1 MKKIILSTIII
12 FLAGTIAVKAFNY
25 DQKLIDTWN
34 RRPDLQKAFPE
45 AMENIDKLIGWA
57 EKYGWK
63 EDANL
68 YEYYPERE
76 IVQRIVDDR
85 TAGKIRELETRIWA
99 LEGRQPTVNTIER
112 VVEKTETVAAE
123 PAGEWRLCCGMAT
136 GNFNCGDSVQEKGCD
151 IKKYG
156 GAYKFY
162 LYFKDYE
169 QHQQDTN

>member
-1 MKKIILSTIII
+1 MKKIIIVIIAILAIGST
-12 FLAGTIAVKAFNY
+12 AKAFNY

-34 RRPDLQKAFPE
+34 HRSDLQKAFPE

-57 EKYGWK
+57 EKYGWQ

-85 TAGKIRELETRIWA
+85 TAGKIKELEAKIKM
-99 LEGRQPTVNTIER
+99 LEDRQPTINTIER

-123 PAGEWRLCCGMAT
+123 PAGEWRLCCGNAKT
-136 GNFNCGDSVQEKGCD
+136 GNFNCGNSAQKGCG
-151 IKKYG
+151 ISRYLPGEVYG
-156 GAYKFY
+156 FY
-162 LYFKDYE
+162 VYFKNYE
-169 QHQQDTN
+169 QRQ